1 MSIKILLVDDE
12 KDFTE
17 VLSERMEARGF
28 IVEIADSGPI
38 AINKVKEKLYDA
50 IILDLAMPEM
60 NGIDVLKILL
70 KENPDLQIIFLTGH
84 ATLEKGIEAVK
95 LGAVDF
101 MEKPVDID
109 KLLEK
114 VNEAKTKRDQLSE
127 IKNEKDIKDILKKKG
142 MVVLLTSNL
151 IFCNH

>member
-1 MSIKILLVDDE
+1 MSIKVLLVDDE

-17 VLSERMEARGF
+17 ILSERMEARGF
-28 IVEIADSGPI
+28 SVEIADSGPV
-38 AINKVKEKLYDA
+38 AINKVKEKSYDA
-50 IILDLAMPEM
+50 IILDMAMPEM
-60 NGIDVLKILL
+60 DGIDVLKILL

-101 MEKPVDID
+101 MEKPVDIN

-114 VNEAKTKRDQLSE
+114 VNEAKTKKDFLLE
-127 IKNEKDIKDILKKKG
+127 KKTEKDIKDILKKKG
-142 MVVLLTSNL
+142 W
-151 IFCNH
+151 

>member
-1 MSIKILLVDDE
+1 MGIKILLVDDE

-28 IVEIADSGPI
+28 KVEIADSGPV
-38 AINKVKEKLYDA
+38 AINKVKNKLYDA

-70 KENPDLQIIFLTGH
+70 KENPNLQIIFLTGH

-109 KLLEK
+109 TLIEK
-114 VNEAKTKRDQLSE
+114 VNEAKTKRDLLSE
-127 IKNEKDIKDILKKKG
+127 KESEKNINDILKKKG
-142 MVVLLTSNL
+142 W
-151 IFCNH
+151 

>member
-1 MSIKILLVDDE
+1 MSVKILLVDDE

-28 IVEIADSGPI
+28 SVEIADSGPV
-38 AINKVKEKLYDA
+38 AINKVKEKSYDA

-60 NGIDVLKILL
+60 DGIDVLKILL

-84 ATLEKGIEAVK
+84 ATLEKGIESVK

-114 VNEAKTKRDQLSE
+114 VNDAKTKRDLLLE
-127 IKNEKDIKDILKKKG
+127 KKTEKDIKDIMKKK
-142 MVVLLTSNL
+142 VW
-151 IFCNH
+151 

>member
-1 MSIKILLVDDE
+1 MSVKILLVDDE
-12 KDFTE
+12 KAFTE

-28 IVEIADSGPI
+28 SVEIADSGPV
-38 AINKVKEKLYDA
+38 AIKKVKEKSYDA

-60 NGIDVLKILL
+60 DGIDVLKILL
-70 KENPDLQIIFLTGH
+70 NENPDLQIIFLTGH

-109 KLLEK
+109 TLLEK
-114 VNEAKTKRDQLSE
+114 VNEAKSKRDLLSE
-127 IKNEKDIKDILKKKG
+127 KASENNIKDILKKKG
-142 MVVLLTSNL
+142 W
-151 IFCNH
+151 

>member
-1 MSIKILLVDDE
+1 MSINILLVDDE

-28 IVEIADSGPI
+28 TVDIADSGPA
-38 AINKVKEKLYDA
+38 AIKKVKDKSYDA

-60 NGIDVLKILL
+60 DGIDVLKALL

-84 ATLEKGIEAVK
+84 ATLEKGIESVK

-114 VNEAKTKRDQLSE
+114 VNEAKTKRDHLSE
-127 IKNEKDIKDILKKKG
+127 IKTEKDIKDILKKKG
-142 MVVLLTSNL
+142 W
-151 IFCNH
+151 

>member
-28 IVEIADSGPI
+28 SVEIADSGPV
-38 AINKVKEKLYDA
+38 AINKVKEKSYDA

-60 NGIDVLKILL
+60 DGIDVLKILL

-114 VNEAKTKRDQLSE
+114 VNEAKTKRDLLSE
-127 IKNEKDIKDILKKKG
+127 KKTERDIKDILKKKG
-142 MVVLLTSNL
+142 W
-151 IFCNH
+151 